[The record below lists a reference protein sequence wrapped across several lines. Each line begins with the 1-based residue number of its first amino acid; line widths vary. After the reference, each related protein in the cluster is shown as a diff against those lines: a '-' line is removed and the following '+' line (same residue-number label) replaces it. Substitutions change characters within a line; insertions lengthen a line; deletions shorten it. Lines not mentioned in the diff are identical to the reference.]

1 MPAMDQ
7 VTIDDMVKAYPQSVR
22 LTEVKIRDRGE
33 VKKLD
38 AGDLLLRAGDRVLL
52 EVDGEQL
59 RSRITHDACEEL
71 NLSAGQNVFVL
82 IKSVALESTLLG

>member
-1 MPAMDQ
+1 MYPTTMLNVAVNYREHD
-7 VTIDDMVKAYPQSVR
+7 VEIISTYPSVVYHVVKH
-22 LTEVKIRDRGE
+22 
-33 VKKLD
+33 
-38 AGDLLLRAGDRVLL
+38 GDVLL